1 MKGSTVTPYADALM
15 SLAQSQNL
23 IDEFGSNCADLLGM
37 LDGSPE
43 LGQILSNP
51 IVKIADKKVILAKIV
66 GETIHPFMVNFLMIL
81 VERRRIS
88 NLTEICQRYQA
99 ALRKLKGIVLA
110 EVTSAVALNDTQTKS
125 IQDRVQT
132 ITSATS
138 VEVSTTI
145 DPDILGGVIIKF
157 GSQVIDSSLRA
168 EIRRLSMSLA

>member
-1 MKGSTVTPYADALM
+1 MHNEE
-15 SLAQSQNL
+15 QN
-23 IDEFGSNCADLLGM
+23 FT
-37 LDGSPE
+37 
-43 LGQILSNP
+43 
-51 IVKIADKKVILAKIV
+51 DKKVILTKIV

-125 IQDRVQT
+125 IQDRVQS